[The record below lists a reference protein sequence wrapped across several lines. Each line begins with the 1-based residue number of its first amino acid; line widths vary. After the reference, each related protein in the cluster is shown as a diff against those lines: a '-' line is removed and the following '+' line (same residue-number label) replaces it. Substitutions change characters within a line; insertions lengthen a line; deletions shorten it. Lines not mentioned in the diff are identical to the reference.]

1 MLMSDLPQKKL
12 GPAVAWPRLEGA
24 VFVAVLVMVLAAWT
38 LESLLVPAVTS
49 TDLHIV
55 ATMVTKDR
63 DPGLYSRDNLFAS
76 DELYRLYTPF
86 YRWLVDQV
94 WRLAGTFEGG
104 LVWLVPPVMAAYLLF
119 MFILVRRVTGSG
131 WAALAVAVLSAH
143 YHDTMGAGVWGVG
156 QASGMMPRVL
166 FMPLIPLL
174 ALFFLNLLEN
184 PTWPRAAGL
193 GLALGLAANIH
204 PVSGLHFLVL
214 LLAWLV
220 VSHGRTWR
228 GWLAAAAMGLL
239 AVAGALPVAWNY
251 VANTN
256 AAVDPE
262 LKFETFSRIVAERYP
277 VFFFPGTFRWP
288 LLHLEL
294 GRPVLDG
301 LAWLGLG
308 LGLAGLGVSLVAG
321 RRPGLACWAWLVA
334 GLAGLAYGYMMALF
348 NSTLLFGIVAV
359 YLGVRF
365 RQGPYTRLEQGLIT
379 LTGLVG
385 LYAFTGYYLLSYAWQ
400 TFELWGLTSLL
411 IEYARAAR
419 FVYLPVYLLA
429 GLAGAALLR
438 AVRQRWSLD
447 GAAWSGRAALL
458 LVVVLPLVL
467 FGPLASQNLPLPA
480 RNLLDESGWRAEPAA
495 PPVDQE
501 LYDWV
506 RQNTP
511 RDALFY
517 GCFGSQTMTYFRHK
531 AQRSISHNWKDLAY
545 NVYNRATLLPAYRH
559 FRSLE
564 ASCQDF
570 TSVVDAAHDLQA
582 DYIMVPQG
590 QATEFLQ
597 EACFVNEKY
606 AVFSRVP
613 AGCGSTGPGADG

>member
-1 MLMSDLPQKKL
+1 MLMSDLLPKKL
-12 GPAVAWPRLEGA
+12 SPAVAWPRLERA

-63 DPGLYSRDNLFAS
+63 DPGLYRRDNLFAS

-86 YRWLVDQV
+86 YRWLVDRV

-104 LVWLVPPVMAAYLLF
+104 LVWLVPPVMAAYLGA
-119 MFILVRRVTGSG
+119 MFALVRRVTGSG

-174 ALFFLNLLEN
+174 TLFFLKLLEN

-204 PVSGLHFLVL
+204 PVSGLHFLAL

-220 VSHGRTWR
+220 VSHGRTFR
-228 GWLAAAAMGLL
+228 GWLAAAVMGLL
-239 AVAGALPVAWNY
+239 AVIGALPVAWNY

-256 AAVDPE
+256 AAVDPD

-277 VFFFPGTFRWP
+277 VYFFPGTFRWP
-288 LLHLEL
+288 LLNLEL
-294 GRPVLDG
+294 SRPVLDG
-301 LAWLGLG
+301 LAWLC
-308 LGLAGLGVSLVAG
+308 LALALAALGVSLWAG
-321 RRPGLACWAWLVA
+321 RRPNLARWTWLVA
-334 GLAGLAYGYMMALF
+334 GLAGLAYGHLMALF
-348 NSTLLFGIVAV
+348 NSPLLFGIVAV
-359 YLGVRF
+359 YLVARF

-379 LTGLVG
+379 LTGLVA
-385 LYAFTGYYLLSYAWQ
+385 LYAFAGYYLLSYAWQ

-419 FVYLPVYLLA
+419 FVYLPVYVLA

-438 AVRQRWSLD
+438 YARQRWSLD
-447 GAAWSGRAALL
+447 GPAWSSRAALL
-458 LVVVLPLVL
+458 VLVGLPLVL
-467 FGPLASQNLPLPA
+467 FGPLAGDYLPLPA
-480 RNLLDESGWRAEPAA
+480 RNLLDASGWQAQPAA

-506 RQNTP
+506 RQNTA
-511 RDALFY
+511 RDTLFY

-564 ASCQDF
+564 ASCQSF
-570 TSVVDAAHDLQA
+570 AGVLDAAQRLQA

-590 QATEFLQ
+590 QAAEFLQ

-606 AVFSRVP
+606 AVFSRDP
-613 AGCGSTGPGADG
+613 AACGSNRAGGE